1 MTAMLEYVFTLDDG
15 RAFRYEL
22 LLEGASYRL
31 TTAAQDPPASWT
43 TLTSNQ
49 CSNCPLKEADS
60 PVCPAARNI
69 AVLASDVSQLASY
82 SELQVEVNMPQRQ
95 VITRTSAQRAISAL
109 LGLLLASS
117 DCPHCRYLRPM
128 ARFHLPFAD
137 EHETVYRAA
146 SMYLLAQYLRSQNG
160 KEAEFA
166 LDGLT
171 EIYQNLQQVNK
182 GLAARLREAC
192 TRDATV
198 NAVIILDLLAKMVPY
213 ALEDSLVELLPV
225 FSSYLEG

>member
-1 MTAMLEYVFTLDDG
+1 MKPTLEYVFTLDDG
-15 RAFRYEL
+15 RTFRYEL

-31 TTAAQDPPASWT
+31 ATTAREPAAGWT
-43 TLTSNQ
+43 ALARNQ
-49 CSNCPLKEADS
+49 CSNCPLKEADT

-69 AVLASDVSQLASY
+69 AVLAADVSQITSF
-82 SELQVEVNMPQRQ
+82 SELKVEVNMPQRQ
-95 VITRTSAQRAISAL
+95 VVFGTSAQQAISSL

-137 EHETVYRAA
+137 EQETVYRAV

-160 KEAEFA
+160 KEAEF
-166 LDGLT
+166 GLT
-171 EIYQNLQQVNK
+171 GLGEIYRNLQQVNR

-192 TRDATV
+192 KQDATV
-198 NAVIILDLLAKMVPY
+198 NAVVILDMLAKVVPY
-213 ALEDSLVELLPV
+213 ALEDSLNELTPI
-225 FSSYLEG
+225 FASYLEG